1 MKIKVLALKSI
12 KFTRFIL
19 VDPVWYVGSCL
30 SLPLSSWVLP
40 YCELLSHREVV
51 HIWIYRKTTKRKSTN
66 KSHIKICVY
75 SPPKLNDRRTLFG
88 IFDTNTAY
96 KRLKALR
103 LFSDILSLCG
113 CPDKWNARECGEN
126 AVDGRLMNILMKK
139 AVQELLLPARA
150 SETPNF
156 WLPYPYSFTLSKT
169 WTEIV
174 VTLSV
179 NPTLSVFICKIF
191 FVIKFLLV
199 MTQLWKLH
207 SWTFYDYI
215 TDEFVQINKTIAFIY
230 HLKHHLLHLNSIST
244 STCIKVSKRF
254 WPITKGTIFRTSH
267 EADKSLRPTKRYLLG
282 LIQIPKN
289 AVKCSVNSENPQQ
302 INYRT
307 SKQLFRVIPFSIYFV
322 SKIESVKNFPI
333 FCCCCFAQCNGLNY
347 DVKQ

>member
-1 MKIKVLALKSI
+1 M
-12 KFTRFIL
+12 
-19 VDPVWYVGSCL
+19 
-30 SLPLSSWVLP
+30 
-40 YCELLSHREVV
+40 
-51 HIWIYRKTTKRKSTN
+51 
-66 KSHIKICVY
+66 Y

-113 CPDKWNARECGEN
+113 WPDKWNARECGEN

-289 AVKCSVNSENPQQ
+289 AVKCSVNSENPAT
-302 INYRT
+302 N
-307 SKQLFRVIPFSIYFV
+307 QLQNIKTTV
-322 SKIESVKNFPI
+322 SCHSFFDLFCFQNWKREEFPNFLLLLFCSV
-333 FCCCCFAQCNGLNY
+333 
-347 DVKQ
+347 